1 MTSAAPAAPAIAA
14 IRVAVGAAVI
24 AVLLYTYVLGIPA
37 QGASVFDYFGYFTN
51 LTSLL
56 TASVLMTTGIL
67 GLRRRGAPPWLE
79 SARAAAVACMIVVGL
94 VYNLIVPGTGSAP
107 VWVSVILH
115 TLFPLYL
122 VLDWLLV
129 GDRRAQPWR
138 RLWVVLPYPLL
149 WLAVVLL
156 RGVTDGWVP
165 YGFLL
170 PERGPVVLATTVVA
184 LLVAL
189 LTSGALVWAL
199 SRRRSRLVVSE
210 HQPALHP

>member
-1 MTSAAPAAPAIAA
+1 MTSAAPAVPAIAA
-14 IRVAVGAAVI
+14 IRVAIGAAVI
-24 AVLLYTYVLGIPA
+24 AVLVYTYVLGIPA

-56 TASVLMTTGIL
+56 ASASLVVTGVL
-67 GLRRRGAPPWLE
+67 GLRRRGAPSWLV
-79 SARAAAVACMIVVGL
+79 STRAAAVACMIVVGL

-107 VWVSVILH
+107 AWVSVILH

-129 GDRRAQPWR
+129 GDRPAQPWR

-149 WLAVVLL
+149 WLAVVLF

-170 PERGPVVLATTVVA
+170 PDRGPTVLAATVAA

-189 LTSGALVWAL
+189 LASGALVWAL
-199 SRRRSRLVVSE
+199 SRVRSRLGMTE
-210 HQPALHP
+210 RQPAVHP